1 MHIIIVGGGKVG
13 RELAAE
19 LPTKGHSVV
28 VVEKDPIIAKRLTEE
43 LDVLVINEDGAN
55 MATLKKAKIRQ
66 ADIFI
71 AVTQIDELNLMTCM
85 MAKNIKVP
93 VAIARVRNPESQNNI
108 ADTGFSQEE
117 IGVDY
122 IINPEKETAVEMSK
136 IVDFPDAVDIEYF
149 ANGKIVI
156 YAVIVNK
163 GFEMAG
169 QTIYDI
175 PLPDGCIIVG
185 IKRTEGNFIVP
196 SGKDKIM
203 VGDKVYLVGS
213 AKVIREASRF
223 LHSEQTVVKKVLI
236 LGGDAVGY
244 NLASILEK
252 NSGRNLQ
259 VKLIEKDE
267 IRCEELNRILKKTVV
282 LQGDTTEMSY
292 YNDEELTDA
301 DMIVA
306 VTGDDQ
312 TNLIAAIMGEKLG
325 AKIVVSE
332 ISNVRYSSVYETVDI
347 DNYINPHLITASKI
361 LRFTRGKSVQEF
373 SLLRDENV
381 EALEVLLPASCL
393 VDGKKV
399 MDAGLPRGVLIGAL
413 IRNDEIIIP
422 DGQTVLQPGDDLI
435 VFTLSS
441 ISNKLERFFCAVP

>member
-28 VVEKDPIIAKRLTEE
+28 VVEKDPIIAKKLTEE

-393 VDGKKV
+393 VGGKKV